1 MNNFCTLF
9 DINYLSRGIILYESL
24 KEKIKGEFN
33 LYILTFDNE
42 SFDIINKLNS
52 DFIIPIKLEDFES
65 KQLLSVKS
73 ERTPVEYRW
82 TCTPWIIKYTLENFK
97 LSHCTYIDADLY
109 FYKDPKILIDELDES
124 DSILI
129 TEHDYYKEYDQ
140 TEKSGKYCVQF
151 MYFKNDYNGIKAL
164 NWWSDQC
171 IKWCYNRHENGKF
184 GDQKYI
190 EYFPELFKGVR
201 VLSNKNQVLAPWNIQ
216 KHMDNDSNNDL
227 PVFFHFHGVRY
238 IGKNS
243 FFLGYYKLNNK
254 MISRIY
260 LPYLKKLYNSSHNPL
275 KNEIKFTLHELLK
288 ISLKNVLGYNHLIK
302 ING

>member
-1 MNNFCTLF
+1 MFNFCTLF
-9 DINYLSRGIILYESL
+9 DINYFTRGLILYESL
-24 KEKIKGEFN
+24 RASMISDFC
-33 LYILTFDNE
+33 LYVVLFDDE
-42 SFDIINKLNS
+42 SFQKLSNLKLE
-52 DFIIPIKLEDFES
+52 FLIPIKLEDFEN
-65 KQLLSVKS
+65 KKLLSVKS
-73 ERTPVEYRW
+73 ERTRAEYCW
-82 TCTPWIIKYTLENFK
+82 TCTPWVIKYTIEKYN
-97 LSHCTYIDADLY
+97 LSHCTYLDADLY

-151 MYFKNDYNGIKAL
+151 MYFKNDIKGLKAL
-164 NWWSDQC
+164 NWWANQC

-190 EYFPELFKGVR
+190 ESFPELFEGVH
-201 VLSNKNQVLAPWNIQ
+201 VLRNKKMVLAPWNVQ
-216 KHMDNDSNNDL
+216 KYMDNGSNNDS
-227 PVFFHFHGVRY
+227 PIFFHFHGVRY

-260 LPYLKKLYNSSHNPL
+260 LPYLKKIFHSTLTPL
-275 KNEIKFTLHELLK
+275 KIEVKLTWLQLLK
-288 ISLKNVLGYNHLIK
+288 IRIKNILGNNHLIK